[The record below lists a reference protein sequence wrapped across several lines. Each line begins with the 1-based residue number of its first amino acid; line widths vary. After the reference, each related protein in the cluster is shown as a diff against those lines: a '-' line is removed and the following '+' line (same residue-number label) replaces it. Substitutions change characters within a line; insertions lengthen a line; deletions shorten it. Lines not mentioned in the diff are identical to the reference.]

1 MNQQPARD
9 YLKALHSPPRPRR
22 SNFHA
27 PPTWARPHTTAPPT
41 IRQCTWKGECQ
52 YYSLSSSPSSSP
64 PIAGLPDAMWSYET
78 GGAGKCAGDP
88 GCPSAVTC
96 AEIEN
101 SASFD
106 PAVTVTVAA

>member
-1 MNQQPARD
+1 
-9 YLKALHSPPRPRR
+9 
-22 SNFHA
+22 
-27 PPTWARPHTTAPPT
+27 
-41 IRQCTWKGECQ
+41 
-52 YYSLSSSPSSSP
+52 
-64 PIAGLPDAMWSYET
+64 MWSYET